1 MCGRTLISAQLLENY
16 DYPQG
21 KTLQELTNEP
31 QYRGMQ
37 AYMVGAIKGASPTPV
52 MQMWD
57 QPQPARD
64 TEFEAPRPPPGQL
77 PPSPGQSAQLSHSQ
91 QPEPHLL
98 RWPPPLSTSAP
109 LSTRPSPPPPP
120 LPRHPRQSPAASEAF
135 DEAQQ
140 SGRGREQGEP
150 AGKGVEEA
158 AIAGLA
164 ALSLVGAIAYLAH
177 TTCFALLSQQAGP
190 LSGPRTSPPRAKGK
204 VKTRRKKSSGARPS
218 VHPQEKQP
226 FQLEPDEAILE

>member
-1 MCGRTLISAQLLENY
+1 MCGAEIEEIVMEPGVRICGEATCRGANQRHVPCPVNEQPEPPGPPPMTPPLPPPLL
-16 DYPQG
+16 
-21 KTLQELTNEP
+21 
-31 QYRGMQ
+31 
-37 AYMVGAIKGASPTPV
+37 
-52 MQMWD
+52 
-57 QPQPARD
+57 
-64 TEFEAPRPPPGQL
+64 PRPPPGQL